1 MSVNSVLNQFRGGL
15 FRKVNFGRSGYNQSQ

>member
-1 MSVNSVLNQFRGGL
+1 MSVNSVLNQFRGHF